1 MLADWSPEDVA
12 SFTAYLDRFGDALEA
27 SRARAIAA
35 GTAPPRPSQEN

>member
-1 MLADWSPEDVA
+1 MLADWSPEDIA

-35 GTAPPRPSQEN
+35 GTTNPTPQES